1 VRAIYTSEVV
11 QKRVKGPLNNRS
23 KYVGET
29 PVARNSNNSKEDLN
43 LNNIV
48 SAQFDQAASFMNQ
61 PKGLLELIK
70 QCNNVIMVKF
80 PVKLGKTYHM
90 VQGWRAEH
98 SHHRKPLKGGIR
110 YHPQVDQHEIM
121 ALAAL
126 MTYKCAIV
134 DVPFGGS
141 KGGVAINPRDHSEEQ
156 LERITRRYTSELVRK
171 GFIGP
176 GVNVPAPD
184 MGTGERE
191 MAWIFDTYDAFN
203 PGGIDNLACVTGKS
217 ISQGG
222 IRGRKEA
229 TGRGVQFGI
238 QQAFRHNEDILALGL
253 QSGLAG
259 KRVVV
264 QGFGNVG
271 YHCSRLLWEEDECKI
286 IGVGEYDGGVYDPR
300 GLNIEKLALH
310 RQRTGSIRDFPGA
323 KTIDDSNKILEIEC
337 DILVPAALENQITL
351 KNARKIRTKVLA
363 EAANGP
369 VTPKAEKILLDKGV
383 LILPDIYANA
393 GGVTVSYFE
402 WSKNLA
408 HIRFGRMQHRLE
420 ESRGQNFVSFLEKTT
435 GHEIPTNVRNVL
447 VRGSEEADLVN
458 SGLEGTMVNAYEEIR
473 EVFKRRSKVSS
484 LRTAA
489 YIVAIEKIAKSYR
502 ELGLFL

>member
-1 VRAIYTSEVV
+1 MNGAALQEAH
-11 QKRVKGPLNNRS
+11 
-23 KYVGET
+23 
-29 PVARNSNNSKEDLN
+29 PVARNPTNPKEDLN

-48 SAQFDQAASFMNQ
+48 SAQFDQAASFLKE

-80 PVKLGKTYHM
+80 PVKFGRNYHIIR
-90 VQGWRAEH
+90 GWRAEH

-110 YHPQVDQHEIM
+110 FHPHVDQNDIM

-141 KGGVAINPRDHSEEQ
+141 KGGVAINPRDYTEGQ
-156 LERITRRYTSELVRK
+156 LEKITRRYTTELIRK

-176 GVNVPAPD
+176 GINVPAPD

-191 MAWIFDTYDAFN
+191 MAWIFDTYDAFHT
-203 PGGIDNLACVTGKS
+203 GGIDNLACVTGKPVT
-217 ISQGG
+217 QGG

-238 QQAFRHNEDILALGL
+238 RQAFSHTDDIRAVGL
-253 QSGLAG
+253 QPGLAG

-271 YHCSRLLWEEDECKI
+271 YHAARYLWEEDECKI
-286 IGVGEYDGGVYDPR
+286 IGVGKSDGGVYDPK
-300 GLNIEKLALH
+300 GLNIAKLDLH
-310 RQRTGSIRDFPGA
+310 RQKTGSIRNFPGA
-323 KTIDDSNKILEIEC
+323 KTIDDPKKILEVEC
-337 DILVPAALENQITL
+337 DILIPAALENQITL
-351 KNARKIRTKVLA
+351 QNVRKIRTSVIA

-369 VTPKAEKILLDKGV
+369 VTPGADKILLERGI
-383 LILPDIYANA
+383 LIIPDVYLNT

-420 ESRGQNFVSFLEKTT
+420 ESRGQSFVDFMESST
-435 GHEIPTNVRNVL
+435 GINIPPKVRDIL
-447 VRGSEEADLVN
+447 VRGAKEVDLVN

-473 EVFKRRSKVSS
+473 EVFKRRRNLSS

-489 YIVAIEKIAKSYR
+489 YIVAIKKITTSYR
-502 ELGLFL
+502 ELGLFP